1 MKKRIIIGLAAYTV
15 VFLAVCLYIIFTIER
30 GASRLDRIIELHQ
43 VEILREHFLI
53 QVKQVQVDLAL
64 RNTRHAGQFDT
75 VVRNFLKMKK
85 VSEVCFE
92 CHHNTDTKARLMD
105 LQDATLRYQDH
116 LSRVITLR
124 AGSDRVVAEEDA
136 AFRAGLELTDKVG
149 RMVALT
155 NAKLNESTNRGLRE
169 ISAFKNVLYAM
180 LVAGPVLSIGL
191 AAAFILGFTRPMDK
205 LLEATRALQSGNL
218 DFKVEG
224 LKDEFGELGGSFN
237 EMSASL
243 KGQMHKMRRAEQ
255 MAIVGQLAAGFA
267 HEVKNPM
274 AGIKVAMSVLSGES
288 SIQPEDREVLRKV
301 MGEITR
307 LEGLMKDFLNFAKP
321 QKPSLE
327 PVNLNQV
334 LNTTLAFYLK
344 SHSIGTG
351 EEGKVRIVK
360 DFGDIPPVLADVS
373 QLQQVFLNL
382 FLNALDAMPD
392 GGTLSV
398 KSRQEEGGGKVR
410 IEIADTGK
418 GMRKELLDKIFEPFF
433 TTKSKGTGLG
443 LAITRQMVEQ
453 HEGTIEVSNRPEGG
467 ALFAM
472 VFPAIVAW
480 EGGA

>member
-1 MKKRIIIGLAAYTV
+1 MKKRIIIGLAAYALI
-15 VFLAVCLYIIFTIER
+15 FLSVCLYIIVTIEQGVAR
-30 GASRLDRIIELHQ
+30 VDRIIELHQ

-75 VVRNFLKMKK
+75 VVRNFINMKK
-85 VSEVCFE
+85 VSEVCFD
-92 CHHNTDTKARLMD
+92 CHHNPETLARLRELRD
-105 LQDATLRYQDH
+105 TTLRYQEH
-116 LSRVITLR
+116 LSRVVTIR
-124 AGSDRVVAEEDA
+124 GSPDRVAAEEDA
-136 AFRAGLELTDKVG
+136 AFRAGLELTEKVG
-149 RMVALT
+149 NMVALT
-155 NAKLNESTNRGLRE
+155 NAKLTESTNRALRQ
-169 ISAFKNVLYAM
+169 ISSFKAVLYGM
-180 LVAGPVLSIGL
+180 LLAGPVLSIGL
-191 AAAFILGFTRPMDK
+191 AAVFILGFTRPMDK
-205 LLEATRALQSGNL
+205 LLEATRALKSGNL
-218 DFKVEG
+218 DHKVEG

-243 KGQMHKMRRAEQ
+243 KEQMHRMHRADQ

-288 SIQPEDREVLRKV
+288 SIRPEDREVLRQV

-307 LEGLMKDFLNFAKP
+307 LENLMKDFLNFAKP
-321 QKPSLE
+321 QKPFLE

-351 EEGKVRIVK
+351 EDRKVRIVK
-360 DFGDIPPVLADVS
+360 DLGEIPLVLADVS

-392 GGTLSV
+392 GGTLTV
-398 KSRQEEGGGKVR
+398 KSLKEEGGGKVR

-443 LAITRQMVEQ
+443 LAITRQLVDQ
-453 HEGTIEVSNRPEGG
+453 HDGAIEACNRPEGG
-467 ALFAM
+467 AIFVM

-480 EGGA
+480 EGKA